1 MEFPVT
7 HFIDRT
13 RHKCRIL
20 SDDVIILITEDDVI
34 LAIIEDGGINYIHI
48 LHLYTGFCLNSLHYS
63 SIIPRLP
70 FVDST
75 TLLKNHCHSIPF
87 LDLLS
92 LEVNLTKDELR
103 RIRQYDANF
112 RIGWL
117 HDEVINSYFSVM
129 YKSQAKV
136 LSCGTTEA
144 LLISHGKSF
153 RRLWKN
159 ESIQKDS
166 VIIIPFNPTGYH
178 WIFIQIDL
186 RNRRRCIIDPLRDD
200 IDKGSETFV
209 KVLFLIK
216 CILQNKFGFKLESFN
231 FEKVDPPLQNNSISC
246 GVMVCYYA
254 KRFAQGNAFVLT
266 LL

>member
-1 MEFPVT
+1 M
-7 HFIDRT
+7 
-13 RHKCRIL
+13 
-20 SDDVIILITEDDVI
+20 DDVIILTTEDDVI
-34 LAIIEDGGINYIHI
+34 LAITEDDVIFSITEDDGINYIHI
-48 LHLYTGFCLNSLHYS
+48 LHLCTGFCLNSLHYS

-70 FVDST
+70 FVDDIST
-75 TLLKNHCHSIPF
+75 TLLKNHCHSISF

-112 RIGWL
+112 KTGWL
-117 HDEVINSYFSVM
+117 HDEVINSYFSVI

-144 LLISHGKSF
+144 LLTSHGKSF

-159 ESIQKDS
+159 ESIQKHS

-186 RNRRRCIIDPLRDD
+186 RNRSHCIIDPLRDD
-200 IDKGSETFV
+200 IDKGSETFL

-216 CILQNKFGFKLESFN
+216 CILQNKFGFELEYFN
-231 FEKVDPPLQNNSISC
+231 LEKVDHPLQNDPISC
-246 GVMVCYYA
+246 GVTVCYYA
-254 KRFAQGNAFVLT
+254 KRFAQGNAFILT